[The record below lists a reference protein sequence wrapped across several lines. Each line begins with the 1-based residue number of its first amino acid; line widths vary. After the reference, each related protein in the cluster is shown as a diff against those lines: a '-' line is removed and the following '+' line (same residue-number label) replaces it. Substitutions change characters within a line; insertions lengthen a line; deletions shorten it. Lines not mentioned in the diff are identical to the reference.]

1 MASMITSHRAQPGGH
16 TAHALDRPTVQTVG
30 GRAAARK
37 RSLAAIMSGN
47 DTRMP

>member
-1 MASMITSHRAQPGGH
+1 MITSHRAQPGGR
-16 TAHALDRPTVQTVG
+16 TARTLDRPTVQTVG
-30 GRAAARK
+30 GRAAARR

>member
-1 MASMITSHRAQPGGH
+1 MITSHHAQPGGH
-16 TAHALDRPTVQTVG
+16 TAGTVGHPTVQTVG